1 MSLGVGALV
10 MLAGIT
16 RFSGTVLQVVR
27 SKTKG
32 ITKSGLVNECGF
44 IFLLPQFCKHPES
57 AFERIAPPHRSLP
70 ILEAVRLSPKSP
82 LSGRPRSMCS
92 RRSKNSDFLV
102 IKEARLSTVL

>member
-1 MSLGVGALV
+1 

-16 RFSGTVLQVVR
+16 RLSGTVLQVVR

-32 ITKSGLVNECGF
+32 ITKSGLANECGF

-70 ILEAVRLSPKSP
+70 ILRSGQIEPEVPALWETTQYVLEKIEKLRLSRDQGGEAFNRS
-82 LSGRPRSMCS
+82 LSFSC
-92 RRSKNSDFLV
+92 
-102 IKEARLSTVL
+102 